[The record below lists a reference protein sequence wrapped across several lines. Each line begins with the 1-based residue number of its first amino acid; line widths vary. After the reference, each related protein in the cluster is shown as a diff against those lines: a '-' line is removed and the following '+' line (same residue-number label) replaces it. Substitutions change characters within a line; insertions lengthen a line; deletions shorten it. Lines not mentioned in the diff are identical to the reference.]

1 MRDSARTVWISPP
14 ERRGAHSTPDYGL
27 RKKRQTAGRKAELTR
42 SACYDWVTEL
52 PVTKRDRLTWS
63 WRAGLLRSR
72 AWSLVKPAGRGGQ
85 EGGTPRLPVGCL
97 RRGAR
102 GDGRGDAQGG
112 ARSTE
117 TAPSFASPPPSRVS
131 NLAASSRSHPLPGP
145 PCSTARVARWEGI
158 LPRHSCSPG
167 PPMVAALS
175 ACCLPLPWR
184 SRAGKSHEAGGSRE
198 IWGFPLSSRHP
209 SLPEAE
215 GGAIHSPG
223 RIRCQVWSAFSR
235 WWEATAFPATRSS
248 PRGSPS
254 SWVMLPRPPQH
265 PAPSPTSLAS
275 RCRGLSVFGSRMA
288 RHPVGATDEKQC
300 QCPAAPCAQN
310 QQLWNPSPRVHSWSH
325 FRAVGWRFG
334 WHFPRPSPA
343 PFSFGSLV
351 FSY

>member
-1 MRDSARTVWISPP
+1 MVIGEASRKRWAGRRYATASGGLPEEGS
-14 ERRGAHSTPDYGL
+14 ERRRP
-27 RKKRQTAGRKAELTR
+27 RGR
-42 SACYDWVTEL
+42 S
-52 PVTKRDRLTWS
+52 
-63 WRAGLLRSR
+63 
-72 AWSLVKPAGRGGQ
+72 GRGSKHGNGPQ
-85 EGGTPRLPVGCL
+85 LRVPTSISGLESGRLQPLPPIARPTVFHSPCGPLGG
-97 RRGAR
+97 
-102 GDGRGDAQGG
+102 
-112 ARSTE
+112 
-117 TAPSFASPPPSRVS
+117 
-131 NLAASSRSHPLPGP
+131 NLAQALLFSRTAYGCSPQCLLPASSLE
-145 PCSTARVARWEGI
+145 V
-158 LPRHSCSPG
+158 
-167 PPMVAALS
+167 
-175 ACCLPLPWR
+175 
-184 SRAGKSHEAGGSRE
+184 
-198 IWGFPLSSRHP
+198 
-209 SLPEAE
+209 
-215 GGAIHSPG
+215 
-223 RIRCQVWSAFSR
+223 QVWSAFSR

>member
-117 TAPSFASPPPSRVS
+117 TAPSFASPPPSRCTAACLLGPGRGQSPAVCWVGLES
-131 NLAASSRSHPLPGP
+131 GRLQPLPPIARPTVFHSPCGPLGGNLAQALLFSRTAYGCSPQCLLPASSLEVQG
-145 PCSTARVARWEGI
+145 WEK
-158 LPRHSCSPG
+158 PRG
-167 PPMVAALS
+167 
-175 ACCLPLPWR
+175 W
-184 SRAGKSHEAGGSRE
+184 
-198 IWGFPLSSRHP
+198 W
-209 SLPEAE
+209 
-215 GGAIHSPG
+215 
-223 RIRCQVWSAFSR
+223 FSR
-235 WWEATAFPATRSS
+235 DLGLPIEQSSPFPA
-248 PRGSPS
+248 
-254 SWVMLPRPPQH
+254 
-265 PAPSPTSLAS
+265 
-275 RCRGLSVFGSRMA
+275 
-288 RHPVGATDEKQC
+288 
-300 QCPAAPCAQN
+300 
-310 QQLWNPSPRVHSWSH
+310 
-325 FRAVGWRFG
+325 
-334 WHFPRPSPA
+334 
-343 PFSFGSLV
+343 
-351 FSY
+351 

>member
-117 TAPSFASPPPSRVS
+117 TAPSFASPPPSRCTAACLLGPGRGQSPAVCWVVWPAGRESCPGTPVLQDRLWLQPSVPAACLFPGGPGVVS
-131 NLAASSRSHPLPGP
+131 LLSLVGSHCLSCHTFLTKRISQLLGDAAQTSSTPSAITHFFGQ
-145 PCSTARVARWEGI
+145 S
-158 LPRHSCSPG
+158 LPRLVCLWLQDG
-167 PPMVAALS
+167 P
-175 ACCLPLPWR
+175 
-184 SRAGKSHEAGGSRE
+184 
-198 IWGFPLSSRHP
+198 
-209 SLPEAE
+209 
-215 GGAIHSPG
+215 
-223 RIRCQVWSAFSR
+223 
-235 WWEATAFPATRSS
+235 
-248 PRGSPS
+248 PS
-254 SWVMLPRPPQH
+254 SW
-265 PAPSPTSLAS
+265 
-275 RCRGLSVFGSRMA
+275 
-288 RHPVGATDEKQC
+288 
-300 QCPAAPCAQN
+300 
-310 QQLWNPSPRVHSWSH
+310 SH
-325 FRAVGWRFG
+325 R
-334 WHFPRPSPA
+334 
-343 PFSFGSLV
+343 
-351 FSY
+351 

>member
-1 MRDSARTVWISPP
+1 MVIGEASRKRWAGRRYATASGGRPEEGS
-14 ERRGAHSTPDYGL
+14 ERRRP
-27 RKKRQTAGRKAELTR
+27 RGR
-42 SACYDWVTEL
+42 S
-52 PVTKRDRLTWS
+52 
-63 WRAGLLRSR
+63 
-72 AWSLVKPAGRGGQ
+72 GRGSKHGNGPQ
-85 EGGTPRLPVGCL
+85 LRVPTSISVHSSLPSGSWAGPKPRSLLGC
-97 RRGAR
+97 
-102 GDGRGDAQGG
+102 
-112 ARSTE
+112 
-117 TAPSFASPPPSRVS
+117 
-131 NLAASSRSHPLPGP
+131 
-145 PCSTARVARWEGI
+145 VARWEGI
-158 LPRHSCSPG
+158 LPKHSCSPG

-288 RHPVGATDEKQC
+288 RHPVGATDEKRC

>member
-1 MRDSARTVWISPP
+1 MPKGRV
-14 ERRGAHSTPDYGL
+14 RGSSLGPAL
-27 RKKRQTAGRKAELTR
+27 Q
-42 SACYDWVTEL
+42 
-52 PVTKRDRLTWS
+52 S
-63 WRAGLLRSR
+63 WRLRAALPR
-72 AWSLVKPAGRGGQ
+72 AP
-85 EGGTPRLPVGCL
+85 
-97 RRGAR
+97 
-102 GDGRGDAQGG
+102 DA
-112 ARSTE
+112 
-117 TAPSFASPPPSRVS
+117 FHPPRVS
-131 NLAASSRSHPLPGP
+131 NLAASSRPHPLPGP

-158 LPRHSCSPG
+158 LPKHSCSPG

-184 SRAGKSHEAGGSRE
+184 SRAGKSHEVGGSRE

-265 PAPSPTSLAS
+265 PAPPPTSLAS
-275 RCRGLSVFGSRMA
+275 LCRGLSVFGSRMA

-310 QQLWNPSPRVHSWSH
+310 QQLWNPSP
-325 FRAVGWRFG
+325 
-334 WHFPRPSPA
+334 
-343 PFSFGSLV
+343 
-351 FSY
+351 